1 LTLATQY
8 DILSKQTS
16 MIRFW
21 KFHGTGNDFVMLDGR
36 EITQLPEAGQIE
48 AMCNRHTGIG
58 ADGLIV
64 LTAREGYDFEMIY
77 FNSDGSPATMCG
89 NGARCAAA
97 FGLMRG
103 ISGISAHFLAGDGP
117 HTATISAASDGEWM
131 VEISMCDISV
141 GKTSENEADIH
152 TGTPHHLVLTP
163 DPEIIDVKTRGR
175 SIRYSPAYAPVG
187 TNVNFMAIDGKT
199 IRVRTYEK
207 GVEDETLSCGTG
219 VTASA
224 AFAAVKTGRTSWEVL
239 TRGGRLEVKMIGK
252 GKHFTEVHLKGPAV
266 FVFSGTINASYSEG
280 MD

>member
-1 LTLATQY
+1 LTLATYY
-8 DILSKQTS
+8 DILSKLIS
-16 MIRFW
+16 MVRFW
-21 KFHGTGNDFVMLDGR
+21 KFHGTGNDFIMLDGK
-36 EITQLPEAGQIE
+36 EISQIPEAEQIE

-103 ISGISAHFLAGDGP
+103 ISGITAHFLAGDGP
-117 HTATISAASDGEWM
+117 HTSTIAAASDSEWL
-131 VEISMCDISV
+131 VEISMRDITV
-141 GKTSENEADIH
+141 GRTGENEADIH

-163 DPEIIDVKTRGR
+163 DPETIDVKTRGR
-175 SIRYSPAYAPVG
+175 SIRNNSAYAPVG
-187 TNVNFMAIDGKT
+187 TNVNFMAIEGNT

-224 AFAAVKTGRTSWEVL
+224 AFAAVKTGQTSWEVL
-239 TRGGRLEVKMIGK
+239 TRGGRLEVKMTRK
-252 GKHFTEVHLKGPAV
+252 GEYFTEVRLRGPAV
-266 FVFSGTINASYSEG
+266 FVFSGTINPSPSKG
-280 MD
+280 MG